1 MLTLAHYFPVTLAAA
16 FLLCSHFVTAD
27 NLFVGCGDELIDY
40 EMIFTTP
47 SKNVCY
53 TMCKARSYDYYT
65 HRVSGEDDEG
75 ECMCYI
81 YPPNAGAYIA
91 GGPGQCGD
99 DEMQYNI
106 IKSNW
111 DFEGCYPW
119 FNMSMTPS
127 DSFKACMDGCTTDEM
142 AIAQPTGDFPG
153 YTNCACAKKSDLVGV
168 DKGEGDCNYERF
180 YVYTHVP
187 TPVPTT
193 RRAKRAL
200 AIARRQAWQ
209 PRGPY

>member
-1 MLTLAHYFPVTLAAA
+1 MFIFLSYLPLTLFA
-16 FLLCSHFVTAD
+16 FVSLLCPRPALAD
-27 NLFVGCGDELIDY
+27 NLFIGCGDELIDY

-47 SKNVCY
+47 SKNVCH
-53 TMCKARSYDYYT
+53 TMCKTRSYEYYT
-65 HRVSGEDDEG
+65 HRADEG
-75 ECMCYI
+75 ECMCYT

-91 GGPGQCGD
+91 GGPGSCGD

-106 IKSNW
+106 IKSSW
-111 DFEGCYPW
+111 SFEGCFPW
-119 FNMSMTPS
+119 FNMTMKPS
-127 DSFKACMDGCTTDEM
+127 DSFKACMDGCTTDEF

-153 YTNCACAKKSDLVGV
+153 YTNCACAKKSDIVGV
-168 DKGEGDCNYERF
+168 DQGEGDCDYERF

-200 AIARRQAWQ
+200 VIARRRAWQ